1 MCGRDAANNFGV
13 APAKAGTHTRWRF
26 GLVTAAISGIKTN
39 FGGCG
44 SSLSR
49 GRRLVVATLA
59 LFCTPALAGDDAL
72 VGYKSLSPEI
82 ALEAAQAALK
92 KCRDSGFQIVVVVVD
107 RFGQPQVLLRD
118 RYAGLPAADIAT
130 AKAYTALSFRRS
142 TAELAKMVR
151 DGQIDAGLARMPRI
165 AMLAGGLV
173 IETGGTLLGGIGV
186 SGAPGGDKDEEC
198 AKAGLDAVRD
208 KIDF

>member
-1 MCGRDAANNFGV
+1 MFGRNAAAFVPREGGDRYTQEV
-13 APAKAGTHTRWRF
+13 R
-26 GLVTAAISGIKTN
+26 LVTVVRSATKTN
-39 FGGCG
+39 AGGYG
-44 SSLSR
+44 SPPAR
-49 GRRLVVATLA
+49 GRRLVFAALA

-72 VGYKSLSPEI
+72 VVYKSLSPEV

-92 KCRDSGFQIVVVVVD
+92 KCRDNGFQVAVVVVD

-130 AKAYTALSFRRS
+130 SKAYTALSFRRS

-151 DGQIDAGLARMPRI
+151 DGQMDSGLVRMPRI

>member
-1 MCGRDAANNFGV
+1 MFRHLAAMRTSAMIVAAVLALG
-13 APAKAGTHTRWRF
+13 APAT
-26 GLVTAAISGIKTN
+26 
-39 FGGCG
+39 
-44 SSLSR
+44 
-49 GRRLVVATLA
+49 
-59 LFCTPALAGDDAL
+59 AGDDAL
-72 VGYKSLSPEI
+72 VIYKSLSPEV
-82 ALEAAQAALK
+82 ALEAAQATLK
-92 KCRDSGFQIVVVVVD
+92 KCRDSGFQIAVVVVD

-142 TAELAKMVR
+142 TTELAKMAR
-151 DGQIDAGLARMPRI
+151 DGQMDAGLARMPRI